1 MIPMSSAEV
10 IAAVAGTALA
20 PLSDS
25 EVTGAVIDT
34 RAITPGA
41 LFAAVKGAR
50 VDANTLSGQARA
62 AGASLILTEDGPA
75 ALAGGAEAE
84 RIIVVD
90 NIPAALGRLAR
101 HNLELARQLNPD
113 LRVIAVTGSVGKTT
127 TKDLLAAICRERGD
141 VVAPPGSLNNEIG
154 LPLTVLRVDA
164 STSTLVAEMG
174 ADHIGNLAYLT
185 SIAPPDIAVVL
196 VVDRAHLGEFGG
208 IENVAR
214 AKAELVEGLR
224 EDGIAILNADDP
236 RVAAMAGKVASGR
249 VHTFGRVNPADV
261 TATDIALGSDGRAS
275 FTLHMND
282 GAASSAPAVLS
293 APSAPSAPFAPSA
306 PSAPPASTAP
316 SAPTV
321 SLGLV
326 GEHQVMNALAAA
338 AAASAAGVSLPAIV
352 AGLASGPASA
362 HRMDVFRRG
371 STLIIDDSYNANP
384 DSMRA
389 GIAALGQLGNGRKAA
404 ILGDMLE
411 LGATSREEHL
421 ALLPALEAA
430 GVSLLIAVGPQM
442 AALAEVARDAG
453 ITARAVG
460 AWEEAEAVLSDM
472 LNADGA
478 LLIKGSHGSGV
489 WHIATRLKG
498 E

>member
-1 MIPMSSAEV
+1 MISMSSAEV
-10 IAAVAGTALA
+10 IAAVGGTALA
-20 PLSDS
+20 PLCDT
-25 EVTGAVIDT
+25 EVTAAVIDT

-62 AGASLILTEDGPA
+62 AGASLILTEDGQA
-75 ALAGGAEAE
+75 ARAGGAEAE

-90 NIPAALGRLAR
+90 DIPAALGRLAR
-101 HNLELARQLNPD
+101 HNLELARHVNPD

-154 LPLTVLRVDA
+154 LPLTVLRVGA
-164 STSTLVAEMG
+164 NTATLVAEMG

-196 VVDRAHLGEFGG
+196 VVARAHLGEFGG

-236 RVAAMAGKVASGR
+236 RVAAMAGQVASGR
-249 VHTFGRVNPADV
+249 VRTFGRVHPADV
-261 TATDIALGSDGRAS
+261 TASDITLGSDGRAS

-282 GAASSAPAVLS
+282 GAA
-293 APSAPSAPFAPSA
+293 
-306 PSAPPASTAP
+306 
-316 SAPTV
+316 TV
-321 SLGLV
+321 NLGLV

-338 AAASAAGVSLPAIV
+338 TAAAAAGVSLPAIV
-352 AGLASGPASA
+352 AGLSSGPASA

-389 GIAALGQLGNGRKAA
+389 GIAALGQLGSGRKAA

-411 LGATSREEHL
+411 LGAASREEHL

-442 AALAEVARDAG
+442 AALAEAARDAG

-460 AWEEAEAVLSDM
+460 AWEEAEAELSDM
-472 LNADGA
+472 LNEDGA

>member
-1 MIPMSSAEV
+1 MISMSSAEV
-10 IAAVAGTALA
+10 IAAVGGTALA
-20 PLSDS
+20 PLCDT
-25 EVTGAVIDT
+25 EVTAAVIDT

-62 AGASLILTEDGPA
+62 AGASLILTEDGQA
-75 ALAGGAEAE
+75 ARAGGAEAE

-90 NIPAALGRLAR
+90 DIPAALGRLAR
-101 HNLELARQLNPD
+101 HNLELARHVNPD

-154 LPLTVLRVDA
+154 LPLTVLRVGA
-164 STSTLVAEMG
+164 NTATLVAEMG

-196 VVDRAHLGEFGG
+196 VVARAHLGEFGG

-236 RVAAMAGKVASGR
+236 RVAAMAGQVASGR
-249 VHTFGRVNPADV
+249 VRTFGRVHPADV
-261 TATDIALGSDGRAS
+261 TASDITLGSDGRAS

-282 GAASSAPAVLS
+282 GAASPAPSAPYTLPAPSAPSELS
-293 APSAPSAPFAPSA
+293 APSAPCTSKIN
-306 PSAPPASTAP
+306 
-316 SAPTV
+316 
-321 SLGLV
+321 LGLV

-338 AAASAAGVSLPAIV
+338 TAAAAAGVSLPAIV
-352 AGLASGPASA
+352 AGLSSGPASA

-389 GIAALGQLGNGRKAA
+389 GIAALGQLGSGLKAA

-411 LGATSREEHL
+411 LGAASWEEHL

-430 GVSLLIAVGPQM
+430 GVSLLIAVGPQV
-442 AALAEVARDAG
+442 AALAEAARDAG

-460 AWEEAEAVLSDM
+460 AWEEAEAELSDM
-472 LNADGA
+472 LNEDGA

>member
-10 IAAVAGTALA
+10 VAAVAGTALA
-20 PLSDS
+20 PLCDS

-34 RAITPGA
+34 RAITPGV

-90 NIPAALGRLAR
+90 DIPAALGRLAR

-127 TKDLLAAICRERGD
+127 TKDLLAAICRERGN

-164 STSTLVAEMG
+164 STATLVAEMG

-196 VVDRAHLGEFGG
+196 VVARAHLGEFGG

-249 VHTFGRVNPADV
+249 VHTFGRVHPADV
-261 TATDIALGSDGRAS
+261 TATDITLGSDGRAS

-282 GAASSAPAVLS
+282 GAASPAPSASYAPS
-293 APSAPSAPFAPSA
+293 APSAPSAPR
-306 PSAPPASTAP
+306 
-316 SAPTV
+316 V

-338 AAASAAGVSLPAIV
+338 AAASAAGVGLPAIV
-352 AGLASGPASA
+352 AGLSSGPASA

-460 AWEEAEAVLSDM
+460 AWEEAEAALSDM

-489 WHIATRLKG
+489 WHIATHLKG